1 MNFEFANPE
10 FLYLLLLL
18 PVLLLLR
25 GASGKSGSIIFSSTA
40 IASEVAKKNKKI
52 RRKCSLAADGINALD
67 YLPASMALRSFSRAS
82 ILSWESISL
91 VTETS
96 WFSADT

>member
-25 GASGKSGSIIFSSTA
+25 GASGKSGSIIFSSTS
-40 IASEVAKKNKKI
+40 IASEVAKKNKSRPAFI
-52 RRKCSLAADGINALD
+52 RFFLL
-67 YLPASMALRSFSRAS
+67 
-82 ILSWESISL
+82 
-91 VTETS
+91 
-96 WFSADT
+96 